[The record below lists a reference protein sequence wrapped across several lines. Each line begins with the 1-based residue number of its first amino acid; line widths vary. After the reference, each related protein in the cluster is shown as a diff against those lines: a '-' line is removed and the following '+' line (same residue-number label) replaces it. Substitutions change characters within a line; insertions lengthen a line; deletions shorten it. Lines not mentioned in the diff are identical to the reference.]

1 MALTAGYTQAC
12 SPNAG
17 GVRRVALASR
27 ADVSTW
33 VVDVNGQVTGITM
46 VATKKFYEF
55 EAELETIE
63 FTENG
68 SFANKTTL
76 FEQSINMTWLPYGST
91 ARKALLELYNESP
104 CGMVCIHLEETGTA
118 FIWGILPSDVAEDKK
133 FVVRMNTSTRTTG
146 RALNDS
152 AQVELVLSAR
162 NIVPAAVFTPGW
174 AGVPLT

>member
-1 MALTAGYTQAC
+1 MPLTSGYIQAC
-12 SPNAG
+12 TANAG
-17 GVRRVALASR
+17 GIRRVALASR

-68 SFANKTTL
+68 SFTNKTTI
-76 FEQSINMTWLPYGST
+76 FEQSLNMTWLPYGSA
-91 ARKALLELYNESP
+91 ARKSLLDLYNESP
-104 CGMVCIHLEETGTA
+104 CGMVCIHLSETGTC
-118 FIWGILPSDVAEDKK
+118 FIWGILPSDTAEDKK
-133 FVVRMNTSTRTTG
+133 FVVRMNTSARTTG
-146 RALNDS
+146 RALNDAS
-152 AQVELVLSAR
+152 QVELVLSAR
-162 NIVPAAVFTPGW
+162 NLVPAAIFTPGW

>member
-12 SPNAG
+12 TANAG

-33 VVDVNGQVTGITM
+33 VLDPNGTITGITM

-55 EAELETIE
+55 EAELETVE
-63 FTENG
+63 FVENG

-76 FEQSINMTWLPYGST
+76 FEQSINMTWLPYGSAART
-91 ARKALLELYNESP
+91 ALINLFDESP

-118 FIWGILPSDVAEDKK
+118 FIWGILPTDTAEDKK
-133 FVVRMNTSTRTTG
+133 FVVRMNTSARTTG
-146 RALNDS
+146 RALNDAS
-152 AQVELVLSAR
+152 QVELQLTSR
-162 NIVPAAVFTPGW
+162 NILPAAIFTPGW
-174 AGVPLT
+174 AGVPI

>member
-12 SPNAG
+12 TANAG
-17 GVRRVALASR
+17 GIRRVALASR

-68 SFANKTTL
+68 SFTNKTTI
-76 FEQSINMTWLPYGST
+76 FEQSLNMTWSPYGSA
-91 ARKALLELYNESP
+91 ARKSLLDLYNESP
-104 CGMVCIHLEETGTA
+104 CGMVCIHLSETGTT

-133 FVVRMNTSTRTTG
+133 FVVRMNTSARTTG
-146 RALNDS
+146 RALNDAS
-152 AQVELVLSAR
+152 QVELVLSAR
-162 NIVPAAVFTPGW
+162 NLVPAAIFTPGW

>member
-12 SPNAG
+12 TANAG

-33 VVDVNGQVTGITM
+33 VVDGTGAVTGITM

-63 FTENG
+63 FIEAGT
-68 SFANKTTL
+68 FANKTTL
-76 FEQSINMTWLPYGST
+76 FEQSLDMTWLPYGSAART
-91 ARKALLELYNESP
+91 ALINLYNESP

-118 FIWGILPSDVAEDKK
+118 YIWGILPSDTAEDKK
-133 FVVRMNTSTRTTG
+133 FVVRMNTSNRTTG
-146 RALNDS
+146 RALNDA
-152 AQVELVLSAR
+152 AQVELQLTAR
-162 NIVPAAVFTPGW
+162 NIVPAAIFTPGW
-174 AGVPLT
+174 SSVPL